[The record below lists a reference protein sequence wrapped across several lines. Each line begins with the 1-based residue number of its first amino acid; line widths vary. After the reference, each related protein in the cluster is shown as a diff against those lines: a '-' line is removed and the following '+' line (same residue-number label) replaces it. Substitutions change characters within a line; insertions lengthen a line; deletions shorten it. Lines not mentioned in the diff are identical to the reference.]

1 MRKGAHWLP
10 AIAARLNPGIV
21 VHYTSGLGRSQL
33 RPQGPNLFDLGRI
46 AWQTM
51 PELYH
56 GFDMLLSPTVR
67 EGLSLSVLEAMAC
80 GLPVVA
86 SNCSSLPE
94 LIDDGQGGFLCPVGD
109 VKAFAEKINL
119 LAHAPELRRRMGE
132 YNRAR
137 VEKMFTLDR
146 MVAEYRELFE
156 SLL

>member
-1 MRKGAHWLP
+1 MP

-33 RPQGPNLFDLGRI
+33 RPQASNLFDLGRI
-46 AWQTM
+46 AWQNM

-56 GFDMLLSPTVR
+56 AFDMLLSPTVR

-94 LIDDGQGGFLCPVGD
+94 LI
-109 VKAFAEKINL
+109 
-119 LAHAPELRRRMGE
+119 R
-132 YNRAR
+132 
-137 VEKMFTLDR
+137 
-146 MVAEYRELFE
+146 
-156 SLL
+156 